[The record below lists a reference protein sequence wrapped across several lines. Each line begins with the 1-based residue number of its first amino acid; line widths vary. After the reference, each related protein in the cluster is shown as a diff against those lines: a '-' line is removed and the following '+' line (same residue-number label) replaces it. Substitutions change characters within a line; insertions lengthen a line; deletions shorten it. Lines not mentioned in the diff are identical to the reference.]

1 MKIIPFRNDNKL
13 KNSRWSFL
21 EGNEMSGWG
30 GGEGGGLT
38 PSVIQC
44 ALLSR
49 GQNEELSL
57 LVFKFNRAASSSI
70 KT

>member
-1 MKIIPFRNDNKL
+1 MVFFGREWDERL
-13 KNSRWSFL
+13 
-21 EGNEMSGWG
+21 
-30 GGEGGGLT
+30 GGEGGGGLT
-38 PSVIQC
+38 PSVIQW

-49 GQNEELSL
+49 GQNEALSL